1 MGYMN
6 QPYFVLAFPDAILH
20 TELPIGYKVSK
31 FSKFL
36 GKIGQSTTKHIVRY
50 QMEYGDIATNEY
62 LKMEYFPNSLTKNAF
77 TWFTTLPPNSIYN
90 WP

>member
-62 LKMEYFPNSLTKNAF
+62 LKMEYFLVFPNRMPYHFFSSWAMK
-77 TWFTTLPPNSIYN
+77 
-90 WP
+90 